1 MITLKKSWIRIIIN
15 FVIHKL
21 MKEHREDEF
30 GMLSIKN
37 LKRR

>member
-1 MITLKKSWIRIIIN
+1 MRTLKKSWIRIIIN

-30 GMLSIKN
+30 GMLSFKIK
-37 LKRR
+37 KR